1 MKKNKVEGEKG
12 KGKVKNMGKRKE
24 RLRKKIE
31 KKEIK
36 NQKTY
41 LFPVFERYMGD

>member
-31 KKEIK
+31 KKRNKEPK
-36 NQKTY
+36 N
-41 LFPVFERYMGD
+41 LSISCF